1 MRFLLMTFR
10 YALLRYG
17 LSVTISS
24 VTFFSDTDLS
34 VPELP
39 LWNFMIRMFRC
50 VSPAKPF
57 RQLMSVRC
65 DVVNLSVAVHNVM
78 HALRQELRITR
89 GDTDQDGCVVEQLRR
104 LDGSGFCAVKISA
117 ERNLQ
122 LDWS

>member
-1 MRFLLMTFR
+1 
-10 YALLRYG
+10 
-17 LSVTISS
+17 
-24 VTFFSDTDLS
+24 
-34 VPELP
+34 
-39 LWNFMIRMFRC
+39 
-50 VSPAKPF
+50 
-57 RQLMSVRC
+57 MSVRC